1 MAYSIIDKIDNTH
14 VPKWGNQ
21 KEHIAVHYLGADGQN
36 NKIEKGGYGAH
47 FYIYWDGTI
56 YQAADLDAVLWQ
68 VGTGG
73 YYTQKHPTAR
83 NANTIGIE
91 MCCHCDGD
99 ASKAGADWYFTKET
113 QEACVWLV
121 QKLMKDLDIPLEN
134 VLRHHDIVNK
144 TCPAPYVH
152 NNKYR
157 TSWTWDEFKAKV
169 DNTTVAPAQPSVEKW
184 YRIRKSWINASSQI
198 GAYKDLAKAKAA
210 CKPGYTVYDWNGN
223 AVYTLDEYPWVGK
236 CTGNG
241 VNVRK
246 GPGTGYANITGWP
259 KLNKGNLFDVLG
271 KEGIWHRILI
281 DKKHEG
287 YITEQYVKRV

>member
-1 MAYSIIDKIDNTH
+1 MYTIINKISSQN

-21 KEHIAVHYLGADGQN
+21 KEYIAVHYLGVDGQN

-56 YQAADLDAVLWQ
+56 YQAAGLDAILWQ
-68 VGTGG
+68 VGAGSS
-73 YYTQKHPTAR
+73 YKQKHPTAR
-83 NANTIGIE
+83 NSNTIGIE
-91 MCCHCDGD
+91 MCCHCDGNPT
-99 ASKAGADWYFTKET
+99 KAGTDWWFTKET

-121 QKLMKDLDIPLEN
+121 QKLMNELNIPIEN

-152 NNKYR
+152 NNGYR
-157 TSWTWDEFKAKV
+157 GSWTWDEFLAKV
-169 DNTTVAPAQPSVEKW
+169 KGSVQPVPETEKL
-184 YRIRKSWINASSQI
+184 YRIRTSWIRPETQI
-198 GAYKDLAKAKAA
+198 GAYKKLSNAKAA

-223 AVYTLDEYPWVGK
+223 VVYTLEEYPWVGE

-241 VNVRK
+241 VNVRR
-246 GPGTGYANITGWP
+246 GPGVGYMNIEGWP

-271 KEGIWHRILI
+271 KEGAWYRILI

-287 YITEQYVKRV
+287 YIAQQYVRRV